1 MSDTDQSCTPSTI
14 ATEVDY
20 VPTVYPYATG
30 ASTPSPFVGVTNTV
44 TTQAYTTETLDGAG
58 VFDSLMR
65 TLKAHLKE
73 EYSQS
78 RIRGTE
84 YATVYLGALNATMD
98 KSLQFLLT
106 RDKVKLEADVLELQ
120 AAQMQLDGQRAA
132 LEIDL
137 LKQQRNKAF
146 LDGELVKAQ
155 AAKVYQ
161 DICLAQLQEKKMQEE
176 IDLLQEQFKNQEEET
191 KNTKQQRFVINA
203 TKCKLD
209 AEFSVLVQQKLKV
222 VQETALLAQ
231 KTSTEAAQ
239 ITNSAAV
246 GSVIGAQ
253 TALYAAQAEGFQR
266 DAEQKMTKMM
276 LDTWNTRRA
285 TSSTLTSANPTN
297 LLDDSNIG
305 KVLEKAIAAANLGSP
320 TSVAPS

>member
-1 MSDTDQSCTPSTI
+1 MAEDDIACTPTTI
-14 ATEVDY
+14 GTEVGY
-20 VPTVYPYATG
+20 VPTLYPYASSAT
-30 ASTPSPFVGVTNTV
+30 AVSPFVGATLAV
-44 TTQAYTTETLDGAG
+44 TTAAYTTEVLDGAG

-120 AAQMQLDGQRAA
+120 ATQMLLDGKRTA

-137 LKQQRNKAF
+137 LEQQRNKAF

-155 AAKVYQ
+155 VAKVYQ
-161 DICLAQLQEKKMQEE
+161 DVCLGALQETKMQEE
-176 IDLLQEQFKNQEEET
+176 IDLLQEQFLNAKEVT
-191 KNTKQQRFVINA
+191 KNTKQERFVINA

-209 AEFSVLVQQKLKV
+209 AEFAVLVQQKQKV
-222 VQETALLAQ
+222 TAEKELLVQK
-231 KTSTEAAQ
+231 KTTEQ
-239 ITNSAAV
+239 
-246 GSVIGAQ
+246 AQ
-253 TALYAAQAEGFQR
+253 TADTAAGGSVVGSQIALYTAQSAGFAR
-266 DAEQKMTKMM
+266 DAEQKMTKML

-285 TSSTLTSANPTN
+285 TSATLTDGNTTN
-297 LLDDSNIG
+297 LLNDPTIG
-305 KVLEKAIAAANLGSP
+305 KVLAKALKNADLGVFTSAAP
-320 TSVAPS
+320 